1 MELKQYLRMI
11 QRWAWLMIL
20 GLLLGGGAGYQV
32 SRMQQPVY
40 QASTRALVMR
50 APQERSSDL
59 SYLSDQQLVQTY
71 IQLLNTQPVRDGAA
85 ERLGYAVEQEQI
97 KVQQTRDTQII
108 EVSVEDGSP
117 RQAADIANVLLDV
130 LIEQNETLQAGRY
143 ASTEESIQAQITQ
156 VEDQMNSI
164 QLEVDKLTT
173 KSFEDQLAE
182 VQAQITPLQAEVAAL
197 QKEIAALEP
206 DKWTSQSEVLEHRT
220 QIAEKQARIDQIQP
234 LLNIYQQIYSNLV
247 VLGKPVESGSN
258 ASSRLAQLQ
267 STLDLYQS
275 LYINLLGSLETV
287 RLARLQNTPNI
298 VQIEPATQPEE
309 PIRPRPLMNMAL
321 AAAIGLMLAAG
332 IVFLIEYL
340 DDTLKTPEDV
350 ERVLG
355 LPVLGFVA
363 EMRYKDRSAE
373 EVYVSRQPRS
383 PVSEAF
389 RSLRTNLEFASVQKP
404 IRTILVTSPG
414 PAEGKTTVAVNL
426 AGIFA
431 LSGKRVALLDADL
444 RRPCVHRLLGLP
456 NRDGLSNLFRTQA
469 EVQSVSRTKLD
480 LPSLMV
486 ITSGSLP
493 PNPAELLGSERMS
506 QILDELCGQVDVVV
520 IDTPPSLV
528 ADAQILAGKVDAVL
542 FVIQPGTTHAEMA
555 RASFDLFQRTGARVI
570 GAVLNRIPRS
580 RSYYYG
586 GYKYYS
592 RYSEGKAY
600 YAQKGAEPEK
610 KIDHASAPPTI
621 ESPGAYSL
629 LNQLTK
635 LPQQPDELPPP
646 DPPRN

>member
-1 MELKQYLRMI
+1 MELKQYLRI
-11 QRWAWLMIL
+11 LQRWAWLMIL
-20 GLLLGGGAGYQV
+20 GLLLGGGGGYQA

-40 QASTRALVMR
+40 QAATRALVMR
-50 APQERSSDL
+50 APQQQSSEL

-71 IQLLNTQPVRDGAA
+71 VQLLNTQPVRDGAS
-85 ERLGYAVEQEQI
+85 ERLGYPVDQDQI

-108 EVSVEDGSP
+108 QVVIEDQEP
-117 RQAADIANVLLDV
+117 RRAADIANVLLEV
-130 LIEQNETLQAGRY
+130 LIEQNESLQAGRY
-143 ASTEESIQAQITQ
+143 ASTEESIQAQIAQ
-156 VEDQMNSI
+156 VEEQINSI
-164 QLEVDKLTT
+164 QREVDRLSTQ
-173 KSFEDQLAE
+173 SFEDQVAQVE
-182 VQAQITPLQAEVAAL
+182 AQIQPLQEEVATL

-206 DKWTSQSEVLEHRT
+206 DRYTKASEVPERRT
-220 QIAEKQARIDQIQP
+220 QIAEKQARINQIEP
-234 LLNIYQQIYSNLV
+234 LLQLYQEIYSNLV
-247 VLGKPVESGSN
+247 LLGKPVESGSN

-267 STLDLYQS
+267 STLDLYQN
-275 LYINLLGSLETV
+275 LYINLLTSLESV

-298 VQIEPATQPEE
+298 VQIEPASQPTK
-309 PIRPRPLMNMAL
+309 PIRPRPLTNTAL

-363 EMRYKDRSAE
+363 EMRYKERSAE
-373 EVYVSRQPRS
+373 EIYVARQPRS

-389 RSLRTNLEFASVQKP
+389 RSLRTNLEFSSVQAP
-404 IRTILVTSPG
+404 IKTILVTSPG
-414 PAEGKTTVAVNL
+414 PSEGKTTVAVNL
-426 AGIFA
+426 AAIFA
-431 LSGKRVALLDADL
+431 LSGKRVALVDADL
-444 RRPCVHRLLGLP
+444 RRPCVHRTMGLP
-456 NRDGLSNLFRTQA
+456 NRDGLSNLFRNQA
-469 EVQSVSRTKLD
+469 EVTSVSRKKLD

-493 PNPAELLGSERMS
+493 PNPAELLGSQRMS
-506 QILDELCGQVDVVV
+506 QILDELRGQVDIVV

-542 FVIQPGTTHAEMA
+542 FVLQPGVTHAETA
-555 RASFDLFQRTGARVI
+555 RAAFALFQRTGARVI
-570 GAVLNRIPRS
+570 GTVLNRIPRS

-592 RYSEGKAY
+592 QYEGKGY
-600 YAQKGAEPEK
+600 YAANTAEAEK
-610 KIDHASAPPTI
+610 KIEHASAPPTI
-621 ESPGAYSL
+621 ESSSPYSL

-635 LPQQPDELPPP
+635 LPPQPEELPPP
-646 DPPRN
+646 DPPRA